1 MHLMRPDGD
10 ADCFNNGDGDN
21 DGRGEGR
28 DSDENVINHIFKS
41 VLETF
46 QNDERKR

>member
-1 MHLMRPDGD
+1 MRPDGD

-28 DSDENVINHIFKS
+28 DSDENVINRIFKS
-41 VLETF
+41 VLEKF
-46 QNDERKR
+46 QNDERER